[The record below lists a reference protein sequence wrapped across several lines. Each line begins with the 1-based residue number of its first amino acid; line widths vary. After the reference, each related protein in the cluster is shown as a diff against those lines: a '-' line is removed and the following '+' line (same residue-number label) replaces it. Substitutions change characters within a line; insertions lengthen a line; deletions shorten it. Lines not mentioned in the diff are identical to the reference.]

1 LAADYEVLEVQMI
14 TSLTAKGKKNF
25 KYLQFPR
32 S

>member
-1 LAADYEVLEVQMI
+1 MM

-32 S
+32 SQNLKT